1 MFFAP
6 FADLNYPCAYLLTG
20 GTDNHLV
27 LLDLRPRGLDG
38 ARVER
43 TCELSNITANK
54 NTCPGDKSAMNPGG
68 LRLGWSIVAVDECH
82 FRHPFCSTGR
92 KKFICNWVKLL
103 NRSMYGTLFIALI
116 SNAVSSAFFIIECA
130 MSCVPCAVA

>member
-1 MFFAP
+1 MLY
-6 FADLNYPCAYLLTG
+6 DNYYCRWCLVTLLISNAG
-20 GTDNHLV
+20 GTDNHLL

-68 LRLGWSIVAVDECH
+68 LRLGLYTSV
-82 FRHPFCSTGR
+82 
-92 KKFICNWVKLL
+92 
-103 NRSMYGTLFIALI
+103 
-116 SNAVSSAFFIIECA
+116 
-130 MSCVPCAVA
+130 